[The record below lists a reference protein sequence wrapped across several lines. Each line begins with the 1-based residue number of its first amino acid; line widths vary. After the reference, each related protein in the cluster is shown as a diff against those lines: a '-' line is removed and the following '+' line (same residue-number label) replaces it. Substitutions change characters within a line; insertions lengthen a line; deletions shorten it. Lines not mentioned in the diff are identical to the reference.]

1 MRTTLDISDRE
12 HALFTS
18 LARQQG
24 VSLSKLLVE
33 LALRGLQAPANVA
46 DAPGKYDVDPET
58 GLRVFR
64 TGRPVTIDDVRALD
78 DEW

>member
-12 HALFTS
+12 HTLFTT

-24 VSLSKLLVE
+24 VSFSKLVVE

-46 DAPGKYDVDPET
+46 DVPGNYDVDRET
-58 GLRVFR
+58 GLGVFR